1 MPQNRK
7 QIPIGNILRIE
18 ATPVIKYNKI
28 HRVIAES
35 PKNPPKY
42 LHLLLIH
49 SEVDISTSIK
59 YKHGKNHNPYT
70 VVVCLPL
77 IGKKIL
83 SMPDKRSKFPP
94 PEM

>member
-1 MPQNRK
+1 M
-7 QIPIGNILRIE
+7 
-18 ATPVIKYNKI
+18 
-28 HRVIAES
+28 IAES

-70 VVVCLPL
+70 VVVGLPL
-77 IGKKIL
+77 TGNKIL
-83 SMPDKRSKFPP
+83 SIPDNMSKSPRDVIYTLNTKKLKTLR
-94 PEM
+94 

>member
-1 MPQNRK
+1 M
-7 QIPIGNILRIE
+7 IS
-18 ATPVIKYNKI
+18 
-28 HRVIAES
+28 ES

-70 VVVCLPL
+70 VVVGHPL
-77 IGKKIL
+77 TGNKIL
-83 SMPDKRSKFPP
+83 SIPDNMSKFPP
-94 PEM
+94 RDVIYTLNTKKLKTLR